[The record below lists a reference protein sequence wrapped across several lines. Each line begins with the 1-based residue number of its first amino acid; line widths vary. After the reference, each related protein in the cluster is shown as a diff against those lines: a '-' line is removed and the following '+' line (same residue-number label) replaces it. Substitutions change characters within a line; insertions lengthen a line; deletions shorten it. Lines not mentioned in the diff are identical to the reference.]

1 MRVKSIGIL
10 GAGKVGIVLA
20 QLALKAGY
28 GVYIAG
34 SGDPNKIELTIKILT
49 PGAIAMKASDV
60 ARQADIIILA
70 LPLGKYQ
77 SIPKNELAGKIVI
90 DAMNYWWEVDGIRS
104 DLTDPTTSTSET
116 IQAFLPKSR
125 IIKAFNHMGYH
136 DLHDEHK
143 PVGSPNRKAIA
154 IAGDKPIDVATVSE
168 IVDRLGFDPLVIG
181 PLAAGV
187 RLEPG
192 SGAFGAN
199 VNADTLRDILDDFT
213 RTDRGKEVLAVRTGK
228 TKW

>member
-28 GVYIAG
+28 DVYIAG

-77 SIPKNELAGKIVI
+77 NIPKNELTGKIVI
-90 DAMNYWWEVDGIRS
+90 DAMNYWWEVDGIRR

-213 RTDRGKEVLAVRTGK
+213 RTERGKVVLAVRTGK

>member
-28 GVYIAG
+28 DVYIAG

-77 SIPKNELAGKIVI
+77 NIPKNELTGKIVI

-228 TKW
+228 NKW